1 MKKLLSLLFVFTLVA
16 CGGSDSEDSDNF
28 FNNHREKVWV
38 NDTDLYFGFE
48 GNGEDGTILWRTFN
62 ADESPNCV
70 TFLVGDNIETSPY
83 SCYNNQITITSNSA
97 NRLEFTNE
105 FFEGDIENGEC
116 ILSDDSF
123 DGLRPATVTVNGNQ
137 LTISGGDSIE
147 TWNLVEENI
156 PDCFL

>member
-38 NDTDLYFGFE
+38 NDTDLYYRFE
-48 GNGEDGTILWRTFN
+48 GSGEDGTIFWRAFN

-70 TFLVGDNIETSPY
+70 TYQVGDNIETGN
-83 SCYNNQITITSNSA
+83 CYNNKVIITSNSA
-97 NRLEFTNE
+97 NRLEVTTQ
-105 FFEGDIENGEC
+105 FFEGRVENGEC
-116 ILSDDSF
+116 VDLIDVNNVGPRLVSI
-123 DGLRPATVTVNGNQ
+123 TVNGNQ
-137 LTISGGDSIE
+137 LTISAGDDIE